1 MNSKDI
7 IALKKDILA
16 NLSKRQLKN
25 AFEALMRLSVNL
37 QDWHISEK
45 LSELETNYKYM
56 LHYLFEGVKDEERES
71 VYNNLLRSLYELAD
85 DSADELLKVESSNI
99 YYEKLRINALRP
111 QISLSDYQ
119 TQLKALSQSLAI
131 ASLIED
137 GFEKDSRQRDLAIK
151 RERIGTDIFNL
162 VFISSRAN
170 KDDKNN
176 YIYFID
182 DIDMPSREK
191 CLLIS
196 AITLSLFHRFDS
208 DKIQVLM
215 HAAITNDVQL
225 RSRATV
231 GLVIV
236 MQMYDIRWKVYP
248 ELQQRLDALS
258 ENADF
263 RKSVLR
269 IIIQLVRSRET
280 EKISKKVTEEILP
293 EMMRFN
299 SLAGKKLNIQELMN
313 ESDFSDKNPE
323 WQKELEESG
332 LSKKLQEYSNLQME
346 GADVFHSTFSSLK
359 SFPFFTEMS
368 NWFLPFD
375 TSYSELSGLFP
386 PGKNNNLLKAAI
398 VDSGHMCDSDKYS
411 FCLSIMQI
419 PTSQREMMMGQLG
432 AESEEIKQLRRDEKD
447 LNPSVEEEVLSNQY
461 IQNLYRFFK
470 LNPNRGSFFDI
481 FGLQLNFYDKKSI
494 SPLISDQDSMRKIAL
509 YCFDKNYFK
518 EALDIFQKLDQ
529 TPGGNDD
536 VWQKIGY
543 CKQMLNDMEGALE
556 SYLKADLITPN
567 KTWIIKRIAQLY
579 RSMKQPKRSLQYYEK
594 AAVLTP
600 DNLSIELNIGH
611 CYLELKDYEKALNSY
626 FKVEL
631 LDEKNGKKALRPI
644 AWAAFLSQKYT
655 LAKQYYE
662 QVVNEKPTIH
672 DYLNYGHVELCAG
685 NLKEAIF
692 QYTQAAEKEND
703 FELFA
708 MLFEDDKQY
717 LLANGIDNNIF
728 PYVLDQVQYKID

>member
-99 YYEKLRINALRP
+99 YYERLRINALRP

-481 FGLQLNFYDKKSI
+481 FRLQLNFYDKKSI

-529 TPGGNDD
+529 TPGVNDD

>member
-7 IALKKDILA
+7 IALKKDILTF
-16 NLSKRQLKN
+16 LSKRQLKN
-25 AFEALMRLSVNL
+25 AFESLMKLSVNL
-37 QDWHISEK
+37 QDWHVSEK

-56 LHYLFEGVKDEERES
+56 LHYLFEGVKDEQRES
-71 VYNNLLRSLYELAD
+71 VYNNLLRSLYELTD

-99 YYEKLRINALRP
+99 YYEKLRINTLRP
-111 QISLSDYQ
+111 QTSLSDYQ
-119 TQLKALSQSLAI
+119 RQLKDITESLAI
-131 ASLIED
+131 VGLVED
-137 GFEKDSRQRDLAIK
+137 GFERDSRLRELAIK
-151 RERIGTDIFNL
+151 RERIGAEVFNY
-162 VFISSRAN
+162 VFIAPRAHKGN
-170 KDDKNN
+170 KNN
-176 YIYFID
+176 YISFID
-182 DIDMPSREK
+182 NVDIPVREK
-191 CLLIS
+191 CLFVS
-196 AITLSLFHRFDS
+196 ALTLSLFHRFDA
-208 DKIQVLM
+208 DNVHVLM
-215 HAAITNDVQL
+215 HTAKADESQL
-225 RSRATV
+225 SSRAVV

-236 MQMYDIRWKVYP
+236 MQMYDVRWGLYP
-248 ELQQRLDALS
+248 ELQRQLDTLS
-258 ENADF
+258 EDIDF

-269 IIIQLVRSRET
+269 IIIQLIRSRET

-299 SLAGKKLNIQELMN
+299 SLAGKKLNIEELMS

-359 SFPFFTEMS
+359 SFPFFSEMS

-411 FCLSIMQI
+411 FCLSVMQI
-419 PTSQREMMMGQLG
+419 PSSQREMMMGQLG

-447 LNPSVEEEVLSNQY
+447 LNPSADEEVLSNQY

-481 FGLQLNFYDKKSI
+481 FKLQLNFYDKKSI

-518 EALDIFQKLDQ
+518 EALSIFERLDQ
-529 TPGGNDD
+529 TPGVNDD
-536 VWQKIGY
+536 IWQKIGY
-543 CKQMLNDMEGALE
+543 CKQMLNDIQGALE
-556 SYLKADLITPN
+556 AYLKADLITPN
-567 KTWIIKRIAQLY
+567 KSWIIRRIAQLY
-579 RSMKQPKRSLQYYEK
+579 RSLKQPELSLEYYEK
-594 AAVLTP
+594 AATLTP
-600 DNLSIELNIGH
+600 DNLSVELNIGH

-631 LDEKNGKKALRPI
+631 LDEKKSRKALRPI
-644 AWAAFLSQKYT
+644 AWAAFLSRKYD
-655 LAKQYYE
+655 LAKQYYQ
-662 QVVNEKPTIH
+662 QVLDEKPTIH

-692 QYTQAAEKEND
+692 RYTQAAEREND
-703 FELFA
+703 FELFT
-708 MLFEDDKQY
+708 MLFDDDKQY
-717 LLANGIDNNIF
+717 LRGNGIDNELF
-728 PYVLDQVQYKID
+728 PYILDQVQYKID